1 MTSIVFL
8 SIDNAHPP
16 TLIVNNPPHQ
26 KCRAVRSYI
35 YGFNNVKLGSYLS
48 IQKHGITKL
57 QLLQS
62 HSAVFECIYYSRLVL
77 TYKLECWRISALGQK
92 RLEILVFDTQC
103 FLLIEYTG
111 LTAKYL
117 NLWLLMLLRHSILI
131 IFFHL
136 SNLYCFA
143 VTLSYTK
150 KSKFIATNIATFYIF
165 N

>member
-1 MTSIVFL
+1 MSNWGHICVCKSTASRNCSF
-8 SIDNAHPP
+8 
-16 TLIVNNPPHQ
+16 
-26 KCRAVRSYI
+26 
-35 YGFNNVKLGSYLS
+35 
-48 IQKHGITKL
+48 
-57 QLLQS
+57 LQS
-62 HSAVFECIYYSRLVL
+62 RSAVFECIYYSRLVL

-103 FLLIEYTG
+103 FQLIEYTR

-117 NLWLLMLLRHSILI
+117 NLWLFTLLRHSILF
-131 IFFHL
+131 IFFHI

-150 KSKFIATNIATFYIF
+150 RNKFIATNIAIFYIF